1 MRQIRTKFFA
11 HIRRR
16 KNKKPDHHWKNQEVG
31 GGEGDRK
38 AGRTRQTLSVL
49 VNTLFCLLSCSGG
62 LAILCR
68 RNLMGTESQEIQHE
82 RQNNSENKLLFDM
95 SH

>member
-31 GGEGDRK
+31 GGGRQKGWADQTDTVS
-38 AGRTRQTLSVL
+38 AGQYAVLPSLMQWRISYSVQ
-49 VNTLFCLLSCSGG
+49 
-62 LAILCR
+62 A
-68 RNLMGTESQEIQHE
+68 
-82 RQNNSENKLLFDM
+82 
-95 SH
+95 